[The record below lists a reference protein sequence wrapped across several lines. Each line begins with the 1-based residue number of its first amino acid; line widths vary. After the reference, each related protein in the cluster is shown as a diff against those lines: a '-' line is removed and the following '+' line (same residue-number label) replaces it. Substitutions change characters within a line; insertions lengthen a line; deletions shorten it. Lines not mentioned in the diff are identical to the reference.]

1 MFLVD
6 AVEAIIDKKKVIM
19 NVSYS
24 NILHRVH
31 DRERKGIDHVAPQA
45 TGALKKVEEK
55 RMWKNFRAEA
65 PSLANSNF
73 LSNNLCR

>member
-19 NVSYS
+19 IVSYS

-45 TGALKKVEEK
+45 TGALKKVEKK

-65 PSLANSNF
+65 RAKSS
-73 LSNNLCR
+73 